1 MLTAENAI
9 LFITAIAVSLGM
21 AIVYDKF
28 HPNPVISRE
37 DHLEGEIRQ
46 LRQRVEAL
54 QATIDLMS
62 GRILAL
68 QKENERLKNELAR
81 LVPFG
86 AWRATEATEA
96 TELRKALERLTEDE
110 FRSMAYDSFRSVY
123 DGFTMEQSLNHK
135 RQAILEYAEKQ
146 GKLELLRS
154 AISVINPAA
163 FG

>member
-1 MLTAENAI
+1 MLTAENAV

-37 DHLEGEIRQ
+37 DHFEGEIRQ

-62 GRILAL
+62 SRILAL

-81 LVPFG
+81 LVPLG
-86 AWRATEATEA
+86 AWRATEA

-154 AISVINPAA
+154 AILVINSAA

>member
-62 GRILAL
+62 SRILAL

-81 LVPFG
+81 LVPLG
-86 AWRATEATEA
+86 AWRATEA

-110 FRSMAYDSFRSVY
+110 FRSMAYDSFRTVY
-123 DGFTMEQSLNHK
+123 DGFTTEQSLNHK

>member
-1 MLTAENAI
+1 MLTAENAV

-28 HPNPVISRE
+28 HPNPFISRE

-62 GRILAL
+62 SRILAL

-81 LVPFG
+81 LVPLG
-86 AWRATEATEA
+86 AWRATEA

-123 DGFTMEQSLNHK
+123 DSFTMEQSLNYR

-146 GKLELLRS
+146 NKLELLRS

>member
-86 AWRATEATEA
+86 AWRATEATE
-96 TELRKALERLTEDE
+96 LRKALERLTEDE
-110 FRSMAYDSFRSVY
+110 FRNMAYDSFRSVY
-123 DGFTMEQSLNHK
+123 DSFTMEQSLNYR

-146 GKLELLRS
+146 NKLELLRS

>member
-81 LVPFG
+81 LVPLG
-86 AWRATEATEA
+86 AWRATEA

-110 FRSMAYDSFRSVY
+110 FRSMAYDSFRTVY
-123 DGFTMEQSLNHK
+123 DGFTTEQSLNHK

-154 AISVINPAA
+154 AILVINSAA

>member
-81 LVPFG
+81 LVPLG
-86 AWRATEATEA
+86 AWRATEA

-110 FRSMAYDSFRSVY
+110 FRSMAYDSFRTVY
-123 DGFTMEQSLNHK
+123 DGFTTEQSLNHK

>member
-1 MLTAENAI
+1 MLTAENAV

-81 LVPFG
+81 LVPLG
-86 AWRATEATEA
+86 AWRATEA

-110 FRSMAYDSFRSVY
+110 FRSMAYDSFRTVY
-123 DGFTMEQSLNHK
+123 DGFTTEQSLNHK

-154 AISVINPAA
+154 AILVINSAA

>member
-81 LVPFG
+81 LVPLG
-86 AWRATEATEA
+86 AWRATEA

>member
-1 MLTAENAI
+1 MLTAENAV

-62 GRILAL
+62 SRILAL

-86 AWRATEATEA
+86 AWRATEATE
-96 TELRKALERLTEDE
+96 LRKALERLTEDE
-110 FRSMAYDSFRSVY
+110 FRNMAYDSFRSVY

>member
-1 MLTAENAI
+1 MLTAENAV
-9 LFITAIAVSLGM
+9 LFITAIAVSLGV
-21 AIVYDKF
+21 AIVYEKF

-86 AWRATEATEA
+86 AWRATEATE
-96 TELRKALERLTEDE
+96 LRKALERLTEDE
-110 FRSMAYDSFRSVY
+110 FRNMAYDSFRSVY

-146 GKLELLRS
+146 GKLDLLRS

>member
-1 MLTAENAI
+1 MLTAENAV

-81 LVPFG
+81 LVPLG
-86 AWRATEATEA
+86 AWRATEA

>member
-81 LVPFG
+81 LVPLG
-86 AWRATEATEA
+86 AWRATEA

-110 FRSMAYDSFRSVY
+110 FRNMAYDSFRSVY
-123 DGFTMEQSLNHK
+123 DSFTMEQSLNYR

-146 GKLELLRS
+146 NKLELLRS

>member
-62 GRILAL
+62 SRILAL

-86 AWRATEATEA
+86 AWRATEA

>member
-1 MLTAENAI
+1 MLTAENAV

-86 AWRATEATEA
+86 AWRATEATE
-96 TELRKALERLTEDE
+96 LRKALERLTEDE

-154 AISVINPAA
+154 AILVINSAA

>member
-1 MLTAENAI
+1 MLTAENAV

-62 GRILAL
+62 SRILAL

-81 LVPFG
+81 LVPLG
-86 AWRATEATEA
+86 AWRATEA

-123 DGFTMEQSLNHK
+123 DGFTMEQSLNYR

-146 GKLELLRS
+146 NKLELLRS

>member
-1 MLTAENAI
+1 MLTAENAV

-86 AWRATEATEA
+86 AWRATEATE
-96 TELRKALERLTEDE
+96 LRKALERLTEDE
-110 FRSMAYDSFRSVY
+110 FRNMAYDSFRSVY
-123 DGFTMEQSLNHK
+123 DSFTMEQSLNYR

-146 GKLELLRS
+146 NKLELLRS

>member
-1 MLTAENAI
+1 VLTAENAI

-62 GRILAL
+62 SRILAL

-81 LVPFG
+81 LVPLG
-86 AWRATEATEA
+86 AWRATEA